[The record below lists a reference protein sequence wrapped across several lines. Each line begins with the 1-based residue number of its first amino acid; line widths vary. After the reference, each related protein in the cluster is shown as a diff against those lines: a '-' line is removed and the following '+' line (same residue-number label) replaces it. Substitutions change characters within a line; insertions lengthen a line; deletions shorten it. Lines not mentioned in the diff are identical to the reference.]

1 MNATRRGS
9 NLPRLIKT
17 KNTGTINKMKNK
29 YSTVIKN
36 SSVENPKAAVIKFV
50 GTHWREICS
59 GRPDDAFAITD
70 SLNNDYNELTRE
82 RNTAIED
89 RERWHDMAHEMYL
102 AITQGDQTRLQELAQ
117 IYEENMK

>member
-1 MNATRRGS
+1 
-9 NLPRLIKT
+9 
-17 KNTGTINKMKNK
+17 MKHR

-89 RERWHDMAHEMYL
+89 RERWHDMAHEMYM

-117 IYEENMK
+117 IYEENMR